1 MKSKTKIDKIIIGVC
16 IAVMIFFLLTIVVRT
31 FTRQVLVKHYGISN
45 SFTKIVLFDK
55 ENLKST
61 ETTVDIDWEELY
73 PFSDDKLKNN
83 EVIEDN
89 SDSNKIVSKLTN
101 VTSSVSSIESKIE
114 TYTTDYLLMY
124 NNMVDLYAYYRKSI
138 GWNFASYGE
147 YNGVVKL
154 SDGYLTSY
162 TEKIDVTEDSEALI
176 DLDGYC
182 QNKNIDFLYVQ
193 APYKISEYDDTGIS
207 GTVDF
212 SNQNADELLAQLDK
226 KGIDYYDI
234 RETIHENN
242 LNNHELF
249 YKTDHHWLT
258 TTALWAAQNILSF
271 CNDRYDLNADLSL
284 LDSDN
289 FDYVTYE
296 NWYLG
301 SQGRKLTLARCEP
314 DDFTLFYPKYE
325 TSFSYIVPDKGIDTV
340 GDFLVTYDMSQVEKC
355 DYYNLSPYHACNYGD
370 RPLIQIENQLSVDDN
385 KILLVHD
392 SFSDPMISNLALAE
406 KNVDAIDLRDFTG
419 SLKSYIDESNPDLV
433 IIMYNPSAIGNE
445 SLFDFR

>member
-325 TSFSYIVPDKGIDTV
+325 TSFSYIVPDKGIDIV
-340 GDFLVTYDMSQVEKC
+340 GDFSVTYDMSQVEKC
-355 DYYNLSPYHACNYGD
+355 DYYGINTYSACNYGD